1 MKKVLIVDDRA
12 EIRKL
17 VQMTLELG
25 DYQFMEAADGV
36 TALHIIRTS
45 KPDVALLD
53 IMMPGE
59 IDGLDACRT
68 AKSDPSVKSRIVLL
82 TARGQQ
88 TDIEEGL
95 KAGADAY
102 LVKPFS
108 PIELIDT
115 VERLTRE
122 ATA

>member
-1 MKKVLIVDDRA
+1 MKKKILIVDDRA

-25 DYQFMEAADGV
+25 DYDFLQASDAP
-36 TALHIIRTS
+36 TALQTIRAEH
-45 KPDVALLD
+45 PDVVLLD
-53 IMMPGE
+53 IMMPGGF
-59 IDGLDACRT
+59 DGLDVCKA
-68 AKSDPSVKSRIVLL
+68 VKGDAALQTRVVLL

-88 TDIEEGL
+88 VDIEEGM

-115 VERLTRE
+115 VERLTK
-122 ATA
+122 

>member
-1 MKKVLIVDDRA
+1 
-12 EIRKL
+12 
-17 VQMTLELG
+17 
-25 DYQFMEAADGV
+25 MEAADGA
-36 TALHIIRTS
+36 TALHMIRVG
-45 KPDVALLD
+45 KPDVVLLD
-53 IMMPGE
+53 IMMPGGM
-59 IDGLDACRT
+59 DGLDACT
-68 AKSDPSVKSRIVLL
+68 AAKADQSVKSRIVLL

-88 TDIEEGL
+88 TDIEAGL

-122 ATA
+122 VAA

>member
-1 MKKVLIVDDRA
+1 MKKILIVDDRA

-25 DYQFMEAADGV
+25 EYEFMEAADGA
-36 TALHIIRTS
+36 TALHMIRVG
-45 KPDVALLD
+45 KPDVVLLD
-53 IMMPGE
+53 IMMPGGM
-59 IDGLDACRT
+59 DGLDACRA
-68 AKSDPSVKSRIVLL
+68 AKADQSVKSRIVLL

-88 TDIEEGL
+88 TDIEAGL

-122 ATA
+122 VAA